1 MHEEFCN
8 DVAWSAI
15 RQRRASCWPFQSEF
29 AKRFL
34 SLFCFVLE
42 ISYLPFEIFT
52 LYKHRNNGQM
62 IFECC
67 YQMIITSAF
76 LVKLLNQLW
85 NRDKFR
91 RLYEIMEGHWNIFS
105 NDLEGQ
111 TLKEYSSIAYK
122 FTVFYAILIYS
133 MTAMFVTIPVLMPTL
148 LDILLP
154 LNESRSRQ
162 IAVFAE
168 FGVDKDKYFFPIFF
182 YTTVMI
188 INGISIM
195 VAADTMHVACTA
207 HACSLFQL
215 IGHQIENITS
225 RVKAIDEV
233 DVSSSYDAVVKF
245 ESFQEELIYQEYI
258 VCLKKHQLAVEFV
271 NILNDTHRIVAFSF
285 SLLIGAAFSLVGIR
299 TTQMYSTYN
308 VLQIV
313 YVLDQLEEIIRYAA
327 EWYRFSLRLKS
338 LLIITLYR
346 SIVPCKLTAGNL
358 YPLSMT
364 IAAAVIRTGM
374 SYFTA
379 FLSLKE

>member
-1 MHEEFCN
+1 
-8 DVAWSAI
+8 
-15 RQRRASCWPFQSEF
+15 
-29 AKRFL
+29 
-34 SLFCFVLE
+34 
-42 ISYLPFEIFT
+42 
-52 LYKHRNNGQM
+52 
-62 IFECC
+62 
-67 YQMIITSAF
+67 MIITLYRSAIPCT
-76 LVKLLNQLW
+76 LTADIYVVQAQKQRTDDLRVLLSDDHN
-85 NRDKFR
+85 FR
-91 RLYEIMEGHWNIFS
+91 FS
-105 NDLEGQ
+105 RQVTESALEPRQ
-111 TLKEYSSIAYK
+111 
-122 FTVFYAILIYS
+122 VLIYS

-313 YVLDQLEEIIRYAA
+313 YVLDQLEEIIRYLFIIMGAILQLMIVCYSGQKLMDESENIFYRAYAA